1 MANRRQ
7 KTIVVTWRL
16 AVFSLLL
23 GCSFLTGC
31 STLTETFASLTRPF
45 TKDDTAEP
53 EAIED
58 SGPRLAYEV
67 ELAIAGN
74 ADDNKRLR
82 DFLHESST
90 SLRLK
95 DRPTATL
102 AGLQRRAEEDTLR
115 FTEVLQSFGYYDGKV
130 SFTIRPKSGA
140 EDVLPAPGS
149 PAVVLFAIDSG
160 PPYLL
165 AQVELEVNR
174 PDLTVRRPMKEAE
187 LKLAGLTT
195 GKPAEAEAIIQAEQ
209 QAVEIIRAGGYPL
222 ARAGDRKVTAHTGEA
237 AEKTLNVTFAII
249 TGEKANFGP
258 VTVKGATE
266 VDPDFIA
273 GYRTWQQGELFSPEE
288 VATTRR
294 ELVASNLFLAAD
306 VRPAAAVGD
315 QGEIPIEIEVTERK
329 HRTIGGGIDYST
341 ADGIG
346 GNAFWEHRNLFG
358 AGEKLRL
365 HLEASQLQYGFET
378 DFAKPQFLR
387 RRQLLVADG
396 QGKEFTTDAYEGEL
410 ADGFVGIERRFME
423 YWAAT
428 LGMAAEYSDLTGPD
442 SPNEYFFLG
451 GLRGKLRRD
460 STSNPLDPTDGSR
473 LELAVSP
480 LASLAGANTGFTT
493 LLFTGSS
500 YLPLDEARRYVLA
513 GRARAGTV
521 FGEERSAL
529 PSNKRFYAGGG
540 GSIRG
545 YEYQK
550 VGPLDAE
557 NDPIGGRSLVEA
569 GVELRARVTESI
581 GVVPFIEGGNVF
593 ESSEPEDFDLLWAA
607 GLGLRYY
614 TAVGPLRFDFAVPLD
629 QRDIDDDFQIY
640 LSIGQ
645 AF

>member
-1 MANRRQ
+1 MGKRRQ
-7 KTIVVTWRL
+7 KTIVLMTRL
-16 AVFSLLL
+16 AVLSLLL
-23 GCSFLTGC
+23 GSSFLTGC
-31 STLTETFASLTRPF
+31 STLAETFASLTRPF
-45 TKDDTAEP
+45 TKGDG
-53 EAIED
+53 IEQETID
-58 SGPRLAYEV
+58 APGPRLAYQV
-67 ELAIAGN
+67 ELAIAGQAQN
-74 ADDNKRLR
+74 NKRLR

-102 AGLQRRAEEDTLR
+102 AGLQRRAEEDVLR

-140 EDVLPAPGS
+140 EDVSPAPGS
-149 PAVVLFAIDSG
+149 TAVVLFAIDSG

-165 AQVELEVNR
+165 AHVELEVIR
-174 PDLTVRRPMKEAE
+174 PDLTVRRPMNEAE

-195 GKPAEAEAIIQAEQ
+195 GKPAEAETIIQAEQ

-222 ARAGDRKVTAHTGEA
+222 ARAGDRNVTANT

-288 VATTRR
+288 VADTRR
-294 ELVASNLFLAAD
+294 ELTASNLFLAAD
-306 VRPAAAVGD
+306 VRPGAAVTD

-346 GNAFWEHRNLFG
+346 ANGFWEHRNLFG
-358 AGEKLRL
+358 SGEKLRL

-387 RRQLLVADG
+387 RRQNLVADG

-410 ADGFVGIERRFME
+410 ADGFVGIERRFLE

-428 LGMAAEYSDLTGPD
+428 LGVTAEYSDLTGPD

-480 LASLAGANTGFTT
+480 LSSLAGANAGFTT
-493 LLFTGSS
+493 LLLTGSS
-500 YLPLDEARRYVLA
+500 YLPLDKARRYVLA

-521 FGEERSAL
+521 FGEERSSL

-550 VGPLDAE
+550 VGPLDEE
-557 NDPIGGRSLVEA
+557 NDPIGGRSLMEA
-569 GVELRARVTESI
+569 GIELRTRVTETI

-593 ESSEPEDFDLLWAA
+593 ESQEPEDFDLLWAA

-629 QRDIDDDFQIY
+629 QREIDDDFQIY